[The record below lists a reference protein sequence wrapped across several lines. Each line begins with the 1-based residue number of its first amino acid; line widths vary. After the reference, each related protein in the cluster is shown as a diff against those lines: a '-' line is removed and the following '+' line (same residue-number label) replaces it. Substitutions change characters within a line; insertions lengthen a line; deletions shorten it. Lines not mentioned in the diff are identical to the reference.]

1 MAKDKYG
8 FTPIL
13 KAVRALGG
21 RSNWTVLD
29 FLLNRD
35 DVRRLEKIEALEL
48 AGATI
53 LMDPRKSTQFQKAF
67 EYLRQATRRRHKRMR
82 RSGSCHKTV
91 RPNSG
96 VPVEWT
102 TLNQLEHV
110 IQHPSEYVVQAFLIN
125 LRILSTRS
133 WTVVASFLADYFTG
147 PTFQNM
153 LAEEKSVERFYI
165 EGATMDTLL
174 QFLPIEKSAWTLAVT
189 NVIVFVQT
197 LGNLERTA
205 PTPFYLEAIERSLF
219 FILEMEKFRLSD
231 GERNELTETNEA
243 YYTNALFLFLYLLL
257 GLPET
262 LKKKWEWL
270 HQLLRQWRPDQLGSI
285 LLKSFKDWEGG
296 RNEHVFNYFY
306 IIHVLLEAGADPNA
320 IDKVGDGPLHV
331 VARMKHQQSEAAG
344 CLLLGFGANLL
355 RRNNAGKT
363 AMDLWIERNEKE
375 DHEEAARLRYR
386 PDWCR
391 AVPKLQCLGARCV
404 RAHKVPYSKLPTVFH
419 SFVKNH

>member
-125 LRILSTRS
+125 LRIVSSRS
-133 WTVVASFLADYFTG
+133 WTVVASFLADYFAG
-147 PTFQNM
+147 PTF
-153 LAEEKSVERFYI
+153 
-165 EGATMDTLL
+165 
-174 QFLPIEKSAWTLAVT
+174 
-189 NVIVFVQT
+189 
-197 LGNLERTA
+197 
-205 PTPFYLEAIERSLF
+205 
-219 FILEMEKFRLSD
+219 
-231 GERNELTETNEA
+231 
-243 YYTNALFLFLYLLL
+243 
-257 GLPET
+257 
-262 LKKKWEWL
+262 
-270 HQLLRQWRPDQLGSI
+270 
-285 LLKSFKDWEGG
+285 
-296 RNEHVFNYFY
+296 
-306 IIHVLLEAGADPNA
+306 
-320 IDKVGDGPLHV
+320 
-331 VARMKHQQSEAAG
+331 
-344 CLLLGFGANLL
+344 
-355 RRNNAGKT
+355 
-363 AMDLWIERNEKE
+363 
-375 DHEEAARLRYR
+375 
-386 PDWCR
+386 
-391 AVPKLQCLGARCV
+391 
-404 RAHKVPYSKLPTVFH
+404 
-419 SFVKNH
+419 